1 MHSLLLL
8 TLFSLTE
15 AKGWLSPVYQNFFSV
30 PLPIPPIAQ
39 PYKTYDNIDYYEID
53 IKPVDIEIYPGKK
66 TRHVGY
72 NGTVPGPTFKMQQ
85 GREAVVRFIN
95 HADRANSVHLHG
107 SYSRAPFDGWAE
119 DTTEPGQYKDY
130 YYPNAQAARTLWYHD
145 HAVGHTAENA
155 YYGQAGFYILE
166 DAQKN
171 ALNLPSGD
179 YDIPLAL
186 AAKRYNPDGSL
197 WDPEANGE
205 TTSVFGDVIQING
218 APWPY
223 LNVEPRKYLFR
234 FLDTSISRSFQLYAE
249 ADKKVGTRIPFT
261 VIGSDAGLLASPVS
275 TTQLDISM
283 AERWEC
289 VFDFSGYAG
298 QNITLKNTGNVAAD
312 DDFDGTDRVMR
323 FVVGNSVSD
332 TKNNGPLPA
341 TLRSVPLPPAKT
353 GIDRSYEFMRS
364 NGEWQVNGVTWAD
377 VEDRV
382 IAKPERGSV
391 ERWELIN
398 SAGGWS
404 HPIHIHLIDFQV
416 VGRTGGTRGVLP
428 YEQTALKDVVW
439 LNKNEKVQ
447 VLARYGPWDGL
458 YMFHCHNL
466 IHEDHDMMAALNVT
480 ALKDLG
486 YDEKTRFIDPM
497 EPKYRAKSFKPED
510 YANRDGDFEGSAI
523 EKKCREFQDMDA
535 YKSAPEVEQ
544 KLEDYWKTHSS
555 QMTLVTKTS
564 SGGAG
569 SGNSASATVS
579 GATSSVAPSSGS
591 ATASATVAS
600 SVTSTPGSTLI
611 TLPSTAKTTS
621 TTSDDKGGKNKTSTS
636 TSTKTT
642 TKK

>member
-1 MHSLLLL
+1 MHPLILLA
-8 TLFSLTE
+8 LFPLAE
-15 AKGWLSPVYQNFFSV
+15 AKGWLSPVYKNFFEF
-30 PLPIPPIAQ
+30 PLPVPPVAKPVKVFLTVIR
-39 PYKTYDNIDYYEID
+39 TYDNIDYYEID

-66 TRHVGY
+66 ARHVGY
-72 NGTVPGPTFKMQQ
+72 NGIVPGPTFKMQQ

-119 DTTEPGQYKDY
+119 DTTEPGEYKDY

-171 ALNLPSGD
+171 SLKLPSGN

-186 AAKRYNPDGSL
+186 AAKRYNADGTL

-205 TTSVFGDVIQING
+205 TTSVFGDVIQVNG
-218 APWPY
+218 QPWPY
-223 LNVEPRKYLFR
+223 LAVEPRKYLFR

-261 VIGSDAGLLASPVS
+261 VIGSDAGLLASPVD

-283 AERWEC
+283 AERWEV

-312 DDFDGTDRVMR
+312 DDYDGTDRVMR
-323 FVVGNSVSD
+323 FMVGNSVSD
-332 TKNNGPLPA
+332 TTNNGPVPS
-341 TLRSVPLPPAKT
+341 TLRNVPLPPPKT
-353 GIDRSYEFMRS
+353 GVDRKYTFMRS

-377 VEDRV
+377 VADRV
-382 IAKPERGSV
+382 IAKPERGAV
-391 ERWELIN
+391 ELWELEN
-398 SAGGWS
+398 SSGGWS

-486 YDEKTRFIDPM
+486 YDEKTSFIDPM
-497 EPKYRAKSFKPED
+497 EPKYRAIKFSEED
-510 YANRDGDFEGSAI
+510 YANRDGDFEDEKI
-523 EKKCREFQDMDA
+523 TKKCKDFQDMDA
-535 YKSAPEVEQ
+535 YKSVKEVEE
-544 KLEDYWKTHSS
+544 KLEAYWDNRK
-555 QMTLVTKTS
+555 TKTTLETQTSSSSSAS
-564 SGGAG
+564 SG
-569 SGNSASATVS
+569 SSVS
-579 GATSSVAPSSGS
+579 TATSSAASS
-591 ATASATVAS
+591 ATSTTVVS
-600 SVTSTPGSTLI
+600 STTKSSSTTGSTLI
-611 TLPSTAKTTS
+611 TSASSKTTS
-621 TTSDDKGGKNKTSTS
+621 STKSDDKGGKKT
-636 TSTKTT
+636 TT

>member
-8 TLFSLTE
+8 SLFALAD
-15 AKGWLSPVYQNFFSV
+15 AKGWLSPVYQNFFEF
-30 PLPIPPIAQ
+30 PLPVPPTAK
-39 PYKTYDNIDYYEID
+39 PVKSYDNIDYYEID

-66 TRHVGY
+66 ARHVGY
-72 NGTVPGPTFKMQQ
+72 DGIVPGPTFRMQQ

-155 YYGQAGFYILE
+155 YCGQAGFYILE

-171 ALNLPSGD
+171 ALNLPSGN

-186 AAKRYNPDGSL
+186 AAKRYNADGTL

-205 TTSVFGDVIQING
+205 TTSVFGDVIQVNG
-218 APWPY
+218 QPWPY
-223 LNVEPRKYLFR
+223 LAVEPRKYLFR

-261 VIGSDAGLLASPVS
+261 VIGSDAGLLASPVD

-283 AERWEC
+283 AERWEV
-289 VFDFSGYAG
+289 VFDFSAYAG
-298 QNITLKNTGNVAAD
+298 QNVTLKNTGKVGAD

-323 FVVGNSVSD
+323 FMVGNSVSD
-332 TKNNGPLPA
+332 TKGNGPLPS
-341 TLRSVPLPPAKT
+341 TLRTVPMPPPKT

-382 IAKPERGSV
+382 IAKPQRGAV
-391 ERWELIN
+391 ELWELKN
-398 SAGGWS
+398 GAGGWT
-404 HPIHIHLIDFQV
+404 HPIHIHLIDFQIIS
-416 VGRTGGTRGVLP
+416 RTDGDRGVLP
-428 YEQTALKDVVW
+428 YEKTALKDVVW
-439 LNKNEKVQ
+439 LNKNERVQ

-480 ALKDLG
+480 HLTDLG
-486 YDEKTRFIDPM
+486 YDEKTSFIDPM
-497 EPKYRAKSFKPED
+497 DTKYRAKSFDPKD
-510 YANRDGDFEGSAI
+510 LTNRDGDFEDSKI
-523 EKKCREFQDMDA
+523 EEKCRMFQDLDA
-535 YKSAPEVEQ
+535 YKKANEVEE
-544 KLEDYWKTHSS
+544 KLVEYWKTKS
-555 QMTLVTKTS
+555 TLVTKVSS
-564 SGGAG
+564 SGGGGGSSSSSSG
-569 SGNSASATVS
+569 SGSVSASATVV
-579 GATSSVAPSSGS
+579 SSFASVSSGS
-591 ATASATVAS
+591 SVTPSSTLVTSANKAS
-600 SVTSTPGSTLI
+600 STSTT
-611 TLPSTAKTTS
+611 KTTS
-621 TTSDDKGGKNKTSTS
+621 SSTKSDDKGGKSKTSTS
-636 TSTKTT
+636 STK
-642 TKK
+642 K

>member
-1 MHSLLLL
+1 MHTLLLL
-8 TLFSLTE
+8 TLFSLAE

-323 FVVGNSVSD
+323 FVVDNSVSD
-332 TKNNGPLPA
+332 TKNNGPLPT

-510 YANRDGDFEGSAI
+510 YANRDGDFEGGAI
-523 EKKCREFQDMDA
+523 EKKCREFQNMDA

-544 KLEDYWKTHSS
+544 KLEDYWKTHTS
-555 QMTLVTKTS
+555 QTTLVTKTS
-564 SGGAG
+564 SSG
-569 SGNSASATVS
+569 SGSSAAASVS
-579 GATSSVAPSSGS
+579 GATSSVAPSSGP
-591 ATASATVAS
+591 ATTSATVAS

-611 TLPSTAKTTS
+611 TSASTAKTTS
-621 TTSDDKGGKNKTSTS
+621 TTSDDKGGKS
-636 TSTKTT
+636 KTT

>member
-1 MHSLLLL
+1 MHPLLLL
-8 TLFSLTE
+8 ALFPLAE
-15 AKGWLSPVYQNFFSV
+15 AKGWLSPVYKNFFEF

-39 PYKTYDNIDYYEID
+39 PYKSYDNIDYYEIE

-66 TRHVGY
+66 ARHVGY
-72 NGTVPGPTFKMQQ
+72 NGTVPGPTFKMKQ

-119 DTTEPGQYKDY
+119 DTTEVNQYKDY

-166 DAQKN
+166 DDQKN
-171 ALNLPSGD
+171 SLGLPSGN
-179 YDIPLAL
+179 YDVPLAL
-186 AAKRYNPDGSL
+186 AAKRYNADGSL

-205 TTSVFGDVIQING
+205 TTSVFGDVIHVNG
-218 APWPY
+218 QPWPY
-223 LNVEPRKYLFR
+223 LAVEPRKYLFR
-234 FLDTSISRSFQLYAE
+234 FLDTSVSRSFQLYAE
-249 ADKKVGTRIPFT
+249 ADTKVGTRIPFS

-283 AERWEC
+283 AERWEV
-289 VFDFSGYAG
+289 VFDFSSYAG

-323 FVVGNSVSD
+323 FMVGNSVSD
-332 TKNNGPLPA
+332 NSNNGPLPA

-353 GIDRSYEFMRS
+353 GVDRSYEFMRS
-364 NGEWQVNGVTWAD
+364 NGEWQVNGVVWAD
-377 VEDRV
+377 VQDRV
-382 IAKPERGSV
+382 IAKPERGAV

-416 VGRTGGTRGVLP
+416 VSRTGGTRGVLP

-480 ALKDLG
+480 ALTDLG

-497 EPKYRAKSFKPED
+497 DPKYRAKSFKPED
-510 YANRDGDFEGSAI
+510 FTNRDGDFESEAI
-523 EKKCREFQDMDA
+523 AQKCKDFQDLDA
-535 YKSAPEVEQ
+535 YKSEPIVEQ

-555 QMTLVTKTS
+555 QTTLVTKTS
-564 SGGAG
+564 SGGGGSG
-569 SGNSASATVS
+569 SGNSATGSGGASS
-579 GATSSVAPSSGS
+579 GATASGS
-591 ATASATVAS
+591 SAASAAVATS
-600 SVTSTPGSTLI
+600 GTKASSTPGSTLI
-611 TLPSTAKTTS
+611 TSASPAKSTS
-621 TTSDDKGGKNKTSTS
+621 TTSDDKGGKSKTT
-636 TSTKTT
+636 TSTK
-642 TKK
+642 K

>member
-1 MHSLLLL
+1 MHPLLLL
-8 TLFSLTE
+8 ALFPLAE
-15 AKGWLSPVYQNFFSV
+15 AKGWLSPVS
-30 PLPIPPIAQ
+30 
-39 PYKTYDNIDYYEID
+39 YDNIDYYEID

-66 TRHVGY
+66 ARHVGY
-72 NGTVPGPTFKMQQ
+72 NGTVPGPTFKMKQ

-166 DAQKN
+166 DDQKN
-171 ALNLPSGD
+171 SLGLPSGN

-186 AAKRYNPDGSL
+186 AAKRYNADGSL

-205 TTSVFGDVIQING
+205 TTSVFGDVIQVNG
-218 APWPY
+218 QPWPY
-223 LNVEPRKYLFR
+223 LAVEPRKYLFR
-234 FLDTSISRSFQLYAE
+234 FLDTSVSRSFQLYAE
-249 ADKKVGTRIPFT
+249 ADKKVGTRIPFS

-283 AERWEC
+283 AERWEV
-289 VFDFSGYAG
+289 VFDFSSYAG

-323 FVVGNSVSD
+323 FMVGNSVSD
-332 TKNNGPLPA
+332 NTNNGPLPA

-353 GIDRSYEFMRS
+353 TVDRSYEFMRS
-364 NGEWQVNGVTWAD
+364 NGEWQVNNVVWSD
-377 VEDRV
+377 VQDRV
-382 IAKPERGSV
+382 IAKPERGAV
-391 ERWELIN
+391 ERWELVN

-416 VGRTGGTRGVLP
+416 VSRTGGTRGVLP

-486 YDEKTRFIDPM
+486 YDEKTTFIDPM
-497 EPKYRAKSFKPED
+497 DPQYRAKSFKPED
-510 YANRDGDFEGSAI
+510 WTNRDGDFESEAI
-523 EKKCREFQDMDA
+523 SNKCKEFQAMNA
-535 YKSAPEVEQ
+535 YKSVGEVEQ
-544 KLEDYWKTHSS
+544 KLEEYWKTHSS
-555 QMTLVTKTS
+555 QTTLVTKTS
-564 SGGAG
+564 SSGGGGTTTATG
-569 SGNSASATVS
+569 SGSGSSGASGSGSSAASPT
-579 GATSSVAPSSGS
+579 GATSD
-591 ATASATVAS
+591 TKAS
-600 SVTSTPGSTLI
+600 STGGSTLI
-611 TLPSTAKTTS
+611 TSASSAKSTS
-621 TTSDDKGGKNKTSTS
+621 TKSDDKGGKS
-636 TSTKTT
+636 KTT